1 MAYKREREETG
12 TKPPKKVKTN
22 EAETYNV
29 MGFIDMKRVT
39 ELSII
44 AGTLVSCYY
53 LITMPSPE
61 SIGAGLDKDSQKKSD
76 HNVTRVLEKR
86 PDLYSALKGLNSYEK
101 KVLADVLIAEEINV
115 RFKDVGGLDDIIDDL
130 KETVIYPLINRDI
143 DDSGNADDD
152 EDDQLAH
159 LYKTGLLEA
168 PKGVLLYGP
177 PGSGKSLTA
186 KCLAGE
192 SHATFINVKISTL
205 LSSYYGESN
214 KLIKALFSVA
224 SKLKPT
230 IIFIDEI
237 DALFRKRSAQDHE
250 VSSTIKS
257 EFLSLLDGLES
268 GGGILMMGA
277 TNRRL
282 DIDEAFLRRM
292 PKQYHIKLPNLKA
305 RIKILNILLGK
316 ISLDPSSVTTVQ
328 LAKYTSGYSGSDLKE
343 MCRDAV
349 ANAARDFRQ
358 GNKKG
363 RKLRALKMDDFALNY
378 ANLPGSFDN
387 LSLD

>member
-1 MAYKREREETG
+1 
-12 TKPPKKVKTN
+12 
-22 EAETYNV
+22 
-29 MGFIDMKRVT
+29 MGFSIDMKRVT

-44 AGTLVSCYY
+44 AGTIVSCYY
-53 LITMPSPE
+53 LMTMPSPE

-76 HNVTRVLEKR
+76 HNITRILQKR
-86 PDLYSALKGLNSYEK
+86 PDLYNQLRGLNSYEK

-115 RFKDVGGLDDIIDDL
+115 RFKDVGGLDNIIEDL
-130 KETVIYPLINRDI
+130 KETVIYPLVNGVPETNG
-143 DDSGNADDD
+143 SFEDDD

-159 LYKTGLLEA
+159 LYKSGLLEA

-214 KLIKALFSVA
+214 KLIKALFSIA
-224 SKLKPT
+224 TKLKPT

-237 DALFRKRSAQDHE
+237 DALFRKRSTQDHE

-292 PKQYHIKLPNLKA
+292 PKQYHIELPNLKA
-305 RIKILNILLGK
+305 RIKILNILLNK
-316 ISLDPSSVTTVQ
+316 IELDPKSITTVK
-328 LAKYTSGYSGSDLKE
+328 LAKFTPGYSGSDLKE

-358 GNKKG
+358 GNRKSK
-363 RKLRALKMDDFALNY
+363 KLRPLTINDFTLNY
-378 ANLPGSFDN
+378 ANLPGSFEN

>member
-1 MAYKREREETG
+1 
-12 TKPPKKVKTN
+12 
-22 EAETYNV
+22 
-29 MGFIDMKRVT
+29 MGISIDMKKIT

-53 LITMPSPE
+53 LMTMPSPE

-76 HNVTRVLEKR
+76 HNVKRILSKR
-86 PDLYSALKGLNSYEK
+86 PDLYGQLKGLNSYEK

-115 RFKDVGGLDDIIDDL
+115 RFKDVGGLDDIIEDL
-130 KETVIYPLINRDI
+130 KETVIYPLVNR
-143 DDSGNADDD
+143 SNEQKNDD
-152 EDDQLAH
+152 EESDEEDQMAH
-159 LYKTGLLEA
+159 LYESGLLEA

-214 KLIKALFSVA
+214 KLIKALFSIA

-237 DALFRKRSAQDHE
+237 DALFRKRSTQDHE

-292 PKQYHIKLPNLKA
+292 PKQYHIELPNLKA
-305 RIKILNILLGK
+305 RIKILNILLKK
-316 ISLDPSSVTTVQ
+316 IELDSKSVTTVQ
-328 LAKYTSGYSGSDLKE
+328 LAKYTPGYSGSDLKE
-343 MCRDAV
+343 ICRDAV
-349 ANAARDFRQ
+349 ANAAREFRQ
-358 GNKKG
+358 GNRKG
-363 RKLRALKMDDFALNY
+363 KKLRPLILSDFTLNY

-387 LSLD
+387 MNLD

>member
-1 MAYKREREETG
+1 MK
-12 TKPPKKVKTN
+12 
-22 EAETYNV
+22 
-29 MGFIDMKRVT
+29 MGFTIDMKKVT

-44 AGTLVSCYY
+44 VGTLVSCYY
-53 LITMPSPE
+53 LVTMPSPE
-61 SIGAGLDKDSQKKSD
+61 SIGAGLDKDSAKKSD
-76 HNVTRVLEKR
+76 NNIRRILDKR
-86 PDLYSALKGLNSYEK
+86 PGLYGQLKGLNSYEK
-101 KVLADVLIAEEINV
+101 KVLADVLVAEEIDV
-115 RFKDVGGLDDIIDDL
+115 RFNDVGGLDDIIDDL
-130 KETVIYPLINRDI
+130 RETVIYPLVNGAK
-143 DDSGNADDD
+143 DDSFQGQDDSSD
-152 EDDQLAH
+152 GEDDQLAH
-159 LYKTGLLEA
+159 LYKAGLLEA

-192 SHATFINVKISTL
+192 SRATFINVKISTL

-214 KLIKALFSVA
+214 KLIKALFSIA

-237 DALFRKRSAQDHE
+237 DALFRKRSSQDHE

-292 PKQYHIKLPNLKA
+292 PKQYHIQLPDLKA
-305 RIKILNILLGK
+305 RIKILSILLAK
-316 ISLDPSSVTTVQ
+316 VELDTCSITTVK
-328 LAKYTSGYSGSDLKE
+328 LAKCTSGYSGSDLKE

-349 ANAARDFRQ
+349 ANAARDFRN
-358 GNKKG
+358 GNRRGK
-363 RKLRALKMDDFALNY
+363 KLRPLTSSDFALSY
-378 ANLPGSFDN
+378 ANLPGTLDN
-387 LSLD
+387 LGLD